1 MRRLVAL
8 VLLMTA
14 SILNAQDQPTAK
26 QCRANLKTWV
36 PMFKAAYDDPACK
49 GDGSPSCP
57 FAPAIRSLNVVQ
69 LIHLP
74 FEAEACVKADRR
86 HRYDYERVAARAEN
100 VLVMRT
106 AYFLKASNRMDDY
119 VEWESQQQESPTVP
133 AKDDEP
139 PTVARNQ

>member
-14 SILNAQDQPTAK
+14 SVLNAQDQPTAK

-74 FEAEACVKADRR
+74 FEGL
-86 HRYDYERVAARAEN
+86 N
-100 VLVMRT
+100 VSILIRQLVEKLMEETEGR
-106 AYFLKASNRMDDY
+106 K
-119 VEWESQQQESPTVP
+119 Q
-133 AKDDEP
+133 
-139 PTVARNQ
+139 